1 MEKISEL
8 VKGIRKATGMTQL
21 EFAIL
26 IDSTRGNIAK
36 YETGVTTPPGDVML
50 KILEHQKEHQKGGE
64 QKS

>member
-1 MEKISEL
+1 
-8 VKGIRKATGMTQL
+8 MTQL